1 MRLKEEYR
9 EMTIINKSKF
19 IACVFPCRNEEEA
32 RNYIEQIKKEYRDAS
47 HVCTAYMVGDN
58 NQIQRSSDNKEP
70 AGTAGVPMLESIK
83 KSGLDGV
90 CACVVRYFG
99 GVKLGAGGLIRAY
112 SGSVSQALANAPKIE
127 EKEASV
133 YELVYP
139 YELSKSL
146 EGWLFRN
153 TISPTFTYEENV
165 RCEFTIEDDSSLSQQ
180 IQDLTKGSITP
191 TFLHKTI
198 LLKEVE

>member
-32 RNYIEQIKKEYRDAS
+32 RTYIEQIKKEYRDAS
-47 HVCTAYMVGDN
+47 HVCTAYMVGEN

-112 SGSVSQALANAPKIE
+112 SGAVSQALTNAPKVE
-127 EKEASV
+127 EKEVSV

-153 TISPTFTYEENV
+153 TISPSFTYEESV
-165 RCEFTIEDDSSLSQQ
+165 HCEFTIEDDSSLSQQ

>member
-191 TFLHKTI
+191 TFLHKTT
-198 LLKEVE
+198 LLKKVE

>member
-32 RNYIEQIKKEYRDAS
+32 RTYIEQIKKEYRDAS
-47 HVCTAYMVGDN
+47 HVCTAYMVGEN

-112 SGSVSQALANAPKIE
+112 SGSVSQALANAPKVE

-133 YELVYP
+133 YELIYP

-191 TFLHKTI
+191 TFLHKTT
-198 LLKEVE
+198 LLKKVE

>member
-47 HVCTAYMVGDN
+47 HVCTAYMVGEN

>member
-32 RNYIEQIKKEYRDAS
+32 RSYIEKIKKEYSDAT

-99 GVKLGAGGLIRAY
+99 GIKLGTGGLIRAY
-112 SGSVSQALANAPKIE
+112 SGAVSQALINAPKVE
-127 EKEASV
+127 EKEGFV
-133 YELVYP
+133 YELLYP

-153 TISPTFTYEENV
+153 TISPRFTYDEMV
-165 RCEFTIEDDSSLSQQ
+165 RCEFIMEDDSSLSTQ

-191 TFLHKTI
+191 TFLRKTLI
-198 LLKEVE
+198 IKEVD